1 MNAACGKRFEG
12 PVWPLVI
19 TWMKA
24 TKMPLG
30 ASMKVKPKAGVPTTD
45 PVVGGRTMEIPGRGK
60 SVATVKAMLTALNK
74 FFSNMG
80 GDATPPGWNG
90 AVAKLYASMKEGHTA
105 RNPTADFPLE
115 SLPSIL
121 ANLRTMPRWSPSWR
135 NQAVSMEVLSVY
147 HGLRVLSLSFMCPE
161 INMLR
166 IPPVGSEFID
176 PDGVPRCIAVGYTEI
191 PKETGEATMEKDTK
205 YLLVWRNPYF
215 AENCPVCNI
224 LMHVYTAGL
233 GAASKGPPSSG
244 TSARAARFSSLIISK
259 RSCTRMSSTRSGT
272 TRMAKG

>member
-1 MNAACGKRFEG
+1 
-12 PVWPLVI
+12 
-19 TWMKA
+19 
-24 TKMPLG
+24 
-30 ASMKVKPKAGVPTTD
+30 
-45 PVVGGRTMEIPGRGK
+45 
-60 SVATVKAMLTALNK
+60 
-74 FFSNMG
+74 
-80 GDATPPGWNG
+80 
-90 AVAKLYASMKEGHTA
+90 
-105 RNPTADFPLE
+105 
-115 SLPSIL
+115 
-121 ANLRTMPRWSPSWR
+121 
-135 NQAVSMEVLSVY
+135 
-147 HGLRVLSLSFMCPE
+147 VLSLSFMCPE

-191 PKETGEATMEKDTK
+191 PKETGKATMEKDTK
-205 YLLVWRNPYF
+205 YLLVWRNPYS